1 MYIFMLTFLE
11 KDNMHIHDR
20 TWLVIVITANEKILK
35 GVIRLVLPGIERNGI
50 VVEIGLNKKILDW
63 DYNLDHAENESM

>member
-20 TWLVIVITANEKILK
+20 TWWVIVITANEKNIK

-50 VVEIGLNKKILDW
+50 VVEIGPNKKILDW

>member
-1 MYIFMLTFLE
+1 
-11 KDNMHIHDR
+11 MHI
-20 TWLVIVITANEKILK
+20 ITYFNVYFYAHVSRKGLHEYSWQNMNEKILK

-50 VVEIGLNKKILDW
+50 VVEIVPNKKILDW